1 MARIVVFIYLLL
13 TAFIAFA
20 QERLPQRIYNFSH
33 FTSREGLPSD
43 KIRDAA
49 TDPDGLLWMATARGL
64 CYFDGKTFHPV
75 SFDQKG
81 DFSYDLSSISI
92 GEGNKIW
99 VTSYNRGLLC
109 YDRSKPSD
117 LAWTKYAASVNQG
130 ALVKHELYAVHE
142 SAGKVYFGGQET
154 DLQMLDLASG
164 HITVIKLDRKACM
177 TIFRIHKDRQGLLW
191 IGTRYHGLFS
201 YDPGSKKI
209 VHYGLANLGENAVTA
224 VCDVGG
230 KIFASYYNYNLIHVD
245 PALREIKQKDV
256 LGLGPNVSLYD
267 NNIDEAAF
275 FPEENIVLA
284 AHRNGKLYRYGLQD
298 KHIEEVDWNLNVP
311 DGSGKPN
318 RINRIVPVR
327 RGYFICSDNGL
338 YYYSKEINQITDF
351 ISGGQQPI
359 HRLIKVNDSIW
370 YLTAGGIGQLSA
382 DFRTRISVFPL
393 AKLSVSQLMALDGRI
408 YISTLDR
415 GIFVFDTT
423 KKTLGPLKVVGSS
436 FGLEHA
442 DCNRIVADTVGGRPV
457 LWIGSWSDGLYRY
470 DMQAN
475 SVVRYDKTNGLI
487 DHKIITLAKDAA
499 GALWMGMDGFGAV
512 KVEDKLGMK
521 FIHFKHGKSPT
532 SLAVNTVFS
541 FLLDADRN
549 FWYSSSQQ
557 GIGQITGSAANVR
570 FRQVND
576 RNRFPRI
583 YAYAL
588 KDDFKGRIW
597 MRTPDGMTIFDPGY
611 STFDQL
617 DPGQGV
623 VPPDRF
629 HIYDFYQDSDNLV
642 WTTDKGLIK
651 GSIKALN
658 DNRREIK
665 PIISAFKIL
674 NRDNSYRLR
683 TGRILLQPRENT
695 FSFLFSAAEIMNG
708 KNLRFSYK
716 LEGIDRDWID
726 AEDRHE
732 AVYSNVPGG
741 NYRFFLRVE
750 DQNGKWSTHQLVIP
764 LSVKLLWYQGLWF
777 KIGLIA
783 CIFLAV
789 ILILLYGIAHQKK
802 INRLQ
807 HEFSLTLQQEL
818 KQNEIKIR
826 EQAEVL
832 EVEKEKKLAS
842 EFRQKLYESEL
853 KAIRSQMNPH
863 FIFNILNSIE
873 AYVVENDARHA
884 SKLIHKFATLSRL
897 VLENSQFSM
906 ASIASELQLVKL
918 YLELEQ
924 ERFGQTFD
932 YVIHVDEDL
941 IKSSYRIPSM
951 LIQPLVENA
960 VHHGVRHLSGRRGKI
975 SIKATKKDNN
985 LCIEIMDN
993 GVGFDFAPKPN
1004 LNPFKSASFG
1014 IMGVED
1020 RLRMINSEKLPNSA
1034 WLEIDKNPQEE
1045 DFTVKVSMMLP
1056 LLKNVQ

>member
-1 MARIVVFIYLLL
+1 MARIVVCIYLLL

-20 QERLPQRIYNFSH
+20 QGRLPHRIYNFSH

-49 TDPDGLLWMATARGL
+49 ADSDGLLWMATARGL

-75 SFDQKG
+75 SFDPKG

-117 LAWTKYAASVNQG
+117 LAWTKYATSVNQG

-154 DLQMLDLASG
+154 DLQMLDLTSG
-164 HITVIKLDRKACM
+164 HIVVIKLDGKACL
-177 TIFRIHKDRQGLLW
+177 TIFRIHEDRQGLLW

-201 YDPGSKKI
+201 YDPRSKKI
-209 VHYGLANLGENAVTA
+209 VHYGLANQGENAVTA

-245 PALREIKQKDV
+245 PDLREIKQKDV
-256 LGLGPNVSLYD
+256 LGLGPNVTLYD

-298 KHIEEVDWNLNVP
+298 KHIDEVAWNLNVP
-311 DGSGKPN
+311 DESGKPTK
-318 RINRIVPVR
+318 INRIIPVR
-327 RGYFICSDNGL
+327 QGYFICSDNGL
-338 YYYSKEINQITDF
+338 FYYSKEMNQITDF
-351 ISGGQQPI
+351 ISSEQEPI
-359 HRLIKVNDSIW
+359 RRLIKVNDRMW
-370 YLTAGGIGQLSA
+370 YLTERGIGELSA
-382 DFRTRISVFPL
+382 DFRSRVSEFSL
-393 AKLSVSQLMALDGRI
+393 AKFKISQLTALDGRI

-423 KKTLGPLKVVGSS
+423 KKTLRPLKVIGNS

-442 DCNRIVADTVGGRPV
+442 DCNRIVADTVDGRPV

-475 SVVRYDKTNGLI
+475 RVVLYDKTKGLI
-487 DHKIITLAKDAA
+487 DHKIITLAKDGR
-499 GALWMGMDGFGAV
+499 GALWIGMDGFGAV
-512 KVEDKLGMK
+512 KVEDKLRMK
-521 FIHFKHGKSPT
+521 FINYKHEKSPT
-532 SLAVNTVFS
+532 SLASNTVFS
-541 FLLDADRN
+541 FFLGTDRN
-549 FWYSSSQQ
+549 FWYSSSQP
-557 GIGQITGSAANVR
+557 GIGQIFGSTTNVR
-570 FRQVND
+570 FRQIND
-576 RNRFPRI
+576 RNRFSRI
-583 YAYAL
+583 YAFAL
-588 KDDFKGRIW
+588 KDDLKGRIW
-597 MRTPDGMTIFDPGY
+597 MRTPDGMMIFDPRY

-617 DPGQGV
+617 DPGQGI

-629 HIYDFYQDSDNLV
+629 HIYDFYLDSDSLV
-642 WTTDKGLIK
+642 WTTDKGMIK
-651 GSIKALN
+651 GSIKMLN
-658 DNRREIK
+658 ENRREIK
-665 PIISAFKIL
+665 PIVSVFKIL

-683 TGRILLQPRENT
+683 AGRILLQPQENT
-695 FSFLFSAAEIMNG
+695 FSFHFSAAEIING

-726 AEDRHE
+726 SEERQE
-732 AVYSNVPGG
+732 AVYSNIPGG

-750 DQNGKWSTHQLVIP
+750 DQTGKWSTHQLVIP
-764 LSVKLLWYQGLWF
+764 LSVKMLWYQGLWF

-783 CIFLAV
+783 CVFLAIV
-789 ILILLYGIAHQKK
+789 LILLYGIAHQKK

-906 ASIASELQLVKL
+906 ASITSELQLVKL

-932 YVIHVDEDL
+932 YVIHADEDL
-941 IKSSYRIPSM
+941 IKRSYKIPSM

-960 VHHGVRHLSGRRGKI
+960 VHHGVRHLSERRGKI
-975 SIKATKKDNN
+975 CIDATIQDNKMR
-985 LCIEIMDN
+985 IEIMDN
-993 GVGFDFAPKPN
+993 GVGFDFAPKTN

-1014 IMGVED
+1014 LKGVED
-1020 RLRMINSEKLPNSA
+1020 RLRMINSEQCPNSA
-1034 WLEIDKNPQEE
+1034 WLEIDKNTQEE
-1045 DFTVKVSMMLP
+1045 GFTVKVSMMLP